1 LQDKLLDKS
10 DTTASCFSFLFF
22 DNLFICLIVPD
33 QELSDGYPLRTIKW
47 TECHVVICQYQVM
60 TGRTKV
66 AWVPDAESA
75 FERLCAVE
83 GGGGRAC
90 GTEAFGRHE
99 LVESLVVCLQRHHL
113 IL

>member
-1 LQDKLLDKS
+1 
-10 DTTASCFSFLFF
+10 
-22 DNLFICLIVPD
+22 
-33 QELSDGYPLRTIKW
+33 
-47 TECHVVICQYQVM
+47 M